1 MDAEDLQYQ
10 IEELQEDVKRLTKM
24 NNVLSGEI
32 FKLRQGIDV
41 LLSRLNECE
50 SSVSFLLS
58 K

>member
-1 MDAEDLQYQ
+1 MDADDLQYQ

-24 NNVLSGEI
+24 DDVLADEI

>member
-1 MDAEDLQYQ
+1 MDADDLQYQ

-24 NNVLSGEI
+24 DDLLADEI